1 MRRLMIFTLLLVGL
15 AAPLP
20 AREPGQKTALYQSIN
35 QRDAQT
41 WEAVSYTHL
50 TLPTILLV

>member
-41 WEAVSYTHL
+41 WEAAL
-50 TLPTILLV
+50 KIW